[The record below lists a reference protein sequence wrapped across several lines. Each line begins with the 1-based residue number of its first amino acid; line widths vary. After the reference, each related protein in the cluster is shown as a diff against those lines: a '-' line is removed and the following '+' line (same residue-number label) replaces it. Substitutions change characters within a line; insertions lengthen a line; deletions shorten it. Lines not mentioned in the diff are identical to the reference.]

1 MTMPVLKTETAAVA
15 PAKLTADVVRFN
27 APKPSFVRARLVA
40 DARRGRGAT
49 LSRRWSC

>member
-15 PAKLTADVVRFN
+15 PAKLTADVVTFS
-27 APKPSFVRARLVA
+27 APKPSFVSRPARA

-49 LSRRWSC
+49 SSRRW